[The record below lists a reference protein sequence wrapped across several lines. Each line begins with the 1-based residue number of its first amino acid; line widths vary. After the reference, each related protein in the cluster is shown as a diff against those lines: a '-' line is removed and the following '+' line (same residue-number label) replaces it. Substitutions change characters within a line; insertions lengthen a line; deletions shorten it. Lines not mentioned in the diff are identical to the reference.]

1 MGKVVPNMKISE
13 FEVDLGLVSVD
24 KSVES
29 VDNSVLDFKCGKD
42 VEENFCYKIYCFWHC
57 SKFVDFAENEYI

>member
-1 MGKVVPNMKISE
+1 MRLFMEIHGFWSE
-13 FEVDLGLVSVD
+13 KRLEIKKTVD

-42 VEENFCYKIYCFWHC
+42 VEENFCYKIYCFW
-57 SKFVDFAENEYI
+57 